1 MRDRKKS
8 LDNKSKDF
16 DIAAIAKQDLI
27 HMQKGVSDT
36 LEVYSHQN
44 EQGLADHA
52 DWQGEIRQGQPRSLA
67 GACLD

>member
-52 DWQGEIRQGQPRSLA
+52 D
-67 GACLD
+67 